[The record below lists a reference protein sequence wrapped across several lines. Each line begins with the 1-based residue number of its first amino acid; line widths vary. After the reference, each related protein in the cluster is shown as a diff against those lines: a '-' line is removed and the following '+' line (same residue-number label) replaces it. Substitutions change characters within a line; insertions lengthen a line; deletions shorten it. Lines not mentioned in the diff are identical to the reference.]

1 MKGQRLET
9 GWKTGKWWK
18 RYESNPKYPTKPI
31 EILVFYLYF
40 NKVPK
45 LRLFGLFYL
54 IALFNV
60 TYFQSKG
67 LIILNN
73 ETRNGSLSKDKI
85 WSKILW
91 LHTKFF
97 SK

>member
-1 MKGQRLET
+1 MF
-9 GWKTGKWWK
+9 
-18 RYESNPKYPTKPI
+18 N
-31 EILVFYLYF
+31 FYF

-45 LRLFGLFYL
+45 LRLFCLFYL

-85 WSKILW
+85 
-91 LHTKFF
+91 
-97 SK
+97 